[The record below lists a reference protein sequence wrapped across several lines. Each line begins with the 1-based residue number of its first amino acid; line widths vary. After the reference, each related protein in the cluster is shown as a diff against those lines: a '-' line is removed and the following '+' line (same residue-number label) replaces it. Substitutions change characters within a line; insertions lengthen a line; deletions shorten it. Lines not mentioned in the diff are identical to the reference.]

1 MSEYQYIYFEA
12 VDKPLNDKQLDYMHR
27 QSTRAEITEW
37 QFQNEYHFGDFRGN
51 SSEMMRRGYDV
62 HLHYANFGVRKIQ
75 LSLPSGIPISTKL
88 LKTYSMD
95 ESVEWTKDKNGK
107 GGVLSIDP
115 DCDAGSYYEGY
126 YEIDQLTSSISKI
139 RDGLIAGDTRL
150 FYLTW
155 LAFSWDEDALEP
167 QVPAGLSK
175 LPPELIELANFNE
188 LDCDVITAASDQS
201 PSLPE
206 RAAGKISLD
215 TWLESQSPE
224 NLRSLLRRVLAGD
237 AAAVR
242 AESLVAVRDQSETAM
257 WPTNEGSRTL
267 GELRQQAT
275 SKAEQRRK
283 REQASEKRKRDRHLA
298 KIRKDPSAAIA
309 DAEKLIQTRSTV
321 NYSEAAS
328 LLADLRDAIGG
339 EEGARM
345 AEQAANILVK
355 QYPTRHHLKRAFKVK
370 GLNYR

>member
-175 LPPELIELANFNE
+175 LPPELIELANFYE

-206 RAAGKISLD
+206 RAGGKISLD

-298 KIRKDPSAAIA
+298 KIRKDPSAAIS

-355 QYPTRHHLKRAFKVK
+355 QYPTRHHLKRTFKVK